1 LKKILFLLLIILLGS
16 TIYTVFEKKS
26 SVVSFDTT
34 IDAKSI
40 YVIDIETDEVLYNKN
55 GNAPVAIASMTKL
68 MTQYIVLN
76 AIANDNMQWETIYS
90 PSEAVLA
97 VASKPGFANLKMKSS
112 GQYSVKDLFTA
123 ATVISANDAT
133 VALAEIV
140 AGDED
145 NFVRIMNEQAGYFGL
160 KNTLFFNATGLD
172 GPYVGKSS
180 SETNMS
186 SAHDVAV
193 IAKKLLEKHPTV
205 LDFTSIPNI
214 ATEAG
219 VRHNTNLMLPGMAY
233 EVSGVDG
240 LKTGF
245 TDEAQLCFTSTGVFN
260 DRRLLTV
267 VIGVPSGNEGGD
279 AGDARFELTGELIDK
294 FGRGFVE

>member
-1 LKKILFLLLIILLGS
+1 LLGS

-26 SVVSFDTT
+26 PIASFDSA
-34 IDAKSI
+34 IDAKAI
-40 YVIDIETDEVLYNKN
+40 YVTDFETGRVLYNKN
-55 GNAPVAIASMTKL
+55 ENEPVAIASMTKL

-97 VASKPGFANLKMKSS
+97 VASKPGFANLKMKS
-112 GQYSVKDLFTA
+112 GVQYTVKDLFTA

-133 VALAEIV
+133 IALAEIV

-160 KNTLFFNATGLD
+160 KNTFFFNATGLD
-172 GPYVGKSS
+172 GPCMGKSS

-186 SAHDVAV
+186 SAHDVAI
-193 IAKKLLEKHPTV
+193 IAQKLLKKHPEV
-205 LDFTSIPNI
+205 LDFTSISNI
-214 ATEAG
+214 ATEVG
-219 VRHNTNLMLPGMAY
+219 VKYNTNLMLPGMAY
-233 EVSGVDG
+233 EIPGVDG

-260 DRRLLTV
+260 NRRIITV
-267 VIGVPSGNEGGD
+267 VIGVPSGSED
-279 AGDARFELTGELIDK
+279 PGDARFELTGQLIDR
-294 FGRGFVE
+294 FGRGVVE